1 MGSAMA
7 ARVADRLWSIEAV
20 AALTQASEVKPAKRG
35 SLSKTVSPQ
44 FQAEALSEAPSSG
57 HADPPG
63 RAVNLFGRVGKGWRF
78 RFSAAGRAA
87 ARQAGWAA
95 VPWAEWRFA

>member
-1 MGSAMA
+1 MGSVMA
-7 ARVADRLWSIEAV
+7 AGVADRLWSIEAV

-57 HADPPG
+57 RADPPG

-78 RFSAAGRAA
+78 PLQR
-87 ARQAGWAA
+87 GWAGGCPA
-95 VPWAEWRFA
+95 GGLGGCPMG